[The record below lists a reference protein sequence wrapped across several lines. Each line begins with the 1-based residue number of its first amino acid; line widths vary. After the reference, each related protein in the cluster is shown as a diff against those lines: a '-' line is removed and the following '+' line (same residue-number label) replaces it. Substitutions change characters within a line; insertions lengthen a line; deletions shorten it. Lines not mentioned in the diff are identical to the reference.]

1 MDMRY
6 LVLAIVLAAGFSVA
20 GSFGASA
27 APAAGKAISQA
38 ADQTNATADVAG
50 GCGRGWHRNRWGRCI
65 PW

>member
-1 MDMRY
+1 MRY
-6 LVLAIVLAAGFSVA
+6 LALAFVLAAGFSLA

-27 APAAGKAISQA
+27 TPAAGKAISQA
-38 ADQTNATADVAG
+38 AERTDIITDVEG